1 MTRISFLF
9 FAVLTC
15 LVCVSLLHAQS
26 EFITFDAPGAGTG
39 PGQGT
44 LPQQITSA
52 GTIVGNYVD
61 SNYVTHGFVRSAHG
75 AFASIDAPGAL
86 RTQALGMTQ
95 ARVVGFY
102 RDTNRVRHGYVLG
115 PDGKFVT
122 VDAPG
127 AGTIS
132 GQGTVATAIDAAGTV
147 SGMYIDANYV
157 SHGFVRAAN

>member
-1 MTRISFLF
+1 MAAMPSCSAGYQRRVVIRMSPGRKAGVPVQESTRKSLEKGENMTRISFLF
-9 FAVLTC
+9 LAVLTC
-15 LVCVSLLHAQS
+15 LVCVSLLHAQG

-44 LPQQITSA
+44 LRQQITAA

-61 SNYVTHGFVRSAHG
+61 SNYVTHGFVRSAQG

-86 RTQALGMTQ
+86 RTQALGITQ

-115 PDGKFVT
+115 P
-122 VDAPG
+122 
-127 AGTIS
+127 
-132 GQGTVATAIDAAGTV
+132 
-147 SGMYIDANYV
+147 
-157 SHGFVRAAN
+157 

>member
-61 SNYVTHGFVRSAHG
+61 SNYVTHGFVRT
-75 AFASIDAPGAL
+75 P
-86 RTQALGMTQ
+86 
-95 ARVVGFY
+95 
-102 RDTNRVRHGYVLG
+102 
-115 PDGKFVT
+115 
-122 VDAPG
+122 
-127 AGTIS
+127 
-132 GQGTVATAIDAAGTV
+132 
-147 SGMYIDANYV
+147 
-157 SHGFVRAAN
+157 